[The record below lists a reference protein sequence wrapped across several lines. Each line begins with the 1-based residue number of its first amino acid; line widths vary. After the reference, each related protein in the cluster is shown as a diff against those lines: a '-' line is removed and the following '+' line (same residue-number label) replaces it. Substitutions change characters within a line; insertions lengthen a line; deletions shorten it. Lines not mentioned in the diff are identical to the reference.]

1 MFPFVQYFRLEDAKC
16 AQIYQSMFESSKDAS
31 TEVLVNLMA
40 SLTRSNQADA
50 ARALIA
56 KHSAAL
62 SSSYDL
68 VYNSACALIEGGDLA
83 SAEVQLRQAESQCR
97 KALEGGEGGVEELN
111 AELAPIMTQLAYVR
125 QRRGE
130 EVEAIHM
137 YEKVLAMGISD
148 LSVIA
153 VCHNNLVALRRGN
166 SEHIATSISRL
177 TNLGKAQTQD
187 KLSTTQKR
195 VVLLNRCILLLQ
207 GGKFDDLTKLSRTLE
222 PNSESAAMVAAAVL
236 MKKGQTN
243 KAIETLREF
252 VRAVNQQQQTSS
264 AASAP
269 TSLRA
274 HLSLAQIQLNQGNYK
289 ETIAILRNI
298 AVIQNEPAYLATLVA
313 LYQKVGE
320 LGSALSLLDETAAK
334 LSANKKTMDVAQVTT
349 ILRKSADLKLA
360 NSMFQQA
367 TETLT
372 KILEL
377 NPGDVRI
384 QATLALALASV
395 DPGRAEQFLKN
406 LPKVTPSNNAEALET
421 APTPTLRRAA
431 PTAVSAAAHAE
442 ALAAIGTSSA
452 TISAATAP
460 AAGGAGKGKSDA
472 IAKNKK
478 KKKRRKNRPA
488 TKATPG
494 QAADPERWIPKA
506 LRKGFKRRGG
516 VPGVQPGKTHAFG
529 HQGAATNEALNKANT
544 AAPLKAAPSNA
555 KAPPKAGPASAKKRP
570 GGRRR

>member
-1 MFPFVQYFRLEDAKC
+1 V
-16 AQIYQSMFESSKDAS
+16 QIYQSMFEVSKDSS

-40 SLTRSNQADA
+40 SLTRLNQADA
-50 ARALIA
+50 ARALLS
-56 KHSAAL
+56 KHSSAL

-68 VYNSACALIEGGDLA
+68 VYNSACALIEGGDLVG
-83 SAEVQLRQAESQCR
+83 AEVQLRQAEAQCR
-97 KALEGGEGGVEELN
+97 KSLEGGDGGVEELN
-111 AELAPIMTQLAYVR
+111 AELAPILTQLAYVR

-137 YEKVLAMGISD
+137 YEKVLAMGVSD

-153 VCHNNLVALRRGN
+153 VCHNNLVALRRGT
-166 SEHIATSISRL
+166 SEHLATSISRL
-177 TNLGKAQTQD
+177 TNLGKSQTQD

-207 GGKFDDLTKLSRTLE
+207 GGKFDDLTKLSKTLE
-222 PNSESAAMVAAAVL
+222 PNSESLAMISAAVL

-252 VRAVNQQQQTSS
+252 VRAANQASSSSSSSSTTTS
-264 AASAP
+264 
-269 TSLRA
+269 SLRA

-289 ETIAILRNI
+289 DTIAILRNI
-298 AVIQNEPAYLATLVA
+298 ASIQNEPAYLATLVA

-320 LGSALSLLDETAAK
+320 LGSALSLLDETASK
-334 LSANKKTMDVAQVTT
+334 LSANKKTMDIAQVTA

-360 NSMFQQA
+360 NSMFSQA

-372 KILEL
+372 KILDL

-395 DPGRAEQFLKN
+395 DPGRAEQFLKS
-406 LPKVTPSNNAEALET
+406 LPKVTPSKDAETLEN
-421 APTPTLRRAA
+421 APTPTMRRAA

-442 ALAAIGTSSA
+442 ALAAIGA
-452 TISAATAP
+452 SAANPSASSTNAS
-460 AAGGAGKGKSDA
+460 KSKSDT

-478 KKKRRKNRPA
+478 KKKKRKNRPA
-488 TKATPG
+488 KKATPG
-494 QAADPERWIPKA
+494 QQPDQERWIPKH

-516 VPGVQPGKTHAFG
+516 AQQTGKAHASG
-529 HQGAATNEALNKANT
+529 HQGAATNEAINKANT
-544 AAPLKAAPSNA
+544 AAPPKAAPSSA